1 MRVMT
6 ATTMIV
12 TAMMSIAIVTAMIC
26 NDDFIVMHTRYN
38 HISIDKATINS
49 LPIESFSGHIHIID
63 SIEEARRAVQLLRE
77 HDILGID
84 TETRPSFRK
93 GHTNKVSLIQ
103 LSTRTDCYLFR
114 INKIGLIEELR
125 ALLTDKDLLKV
136 GISLRDDFSV
146 LHRVDSF
153 EPQNFIDLQSVVGK
167 YGIDD
172 MSLQKIYA
180 IIFGKKI
187 SKSQRLTNWEA
198 EQLSVPQQYYA
209 ALDAWACLHIYDAL
223 QEGVDFYHTQS
234 KQEDIII

>member
-1 MRVMT
+1 MT
-6 ATTMIV
+6 P
-12 TAMMSIAIVTAMIC
+12 
-26 NDDFIVMHTRYN
+26 RYS
-38 HISIDKATINS
+38 HISIDKATINE
-49 LPIESFSGHIHIID
+49 LPIESFAGHIHVVEGV
-63 SIEEARRAVQLLRE
+63 EEARRAIEVLRQ
-77 HDILGID
+77 HKVLGID

-93 GHTNKVSLIQ
+93 GRTNKVSLVQ
-103 LSTRTDCYLFR
+103 LSTHTDCYLFR
-114 INKIGLIEELR
+114 VNKIGLIEELR
-125 ALLTDKDLLKV
+125 DLLADPHLLKI

-153 EPQNFIDLQSVVGK
+153 EPRNFIDLQSVVGQ

-198 EQLSVPQQYYA
+198 DTLTVPQQYYA

-223 QEGVDFYHTQS
+223 QEGASFYYTQS
-234 KQEDIII
+234 KQVNTEL

>member
-1 MRVMT
+1 MT
-6 ATTMIV
+6 P
-12 TAMMSIAIVTAMIC
+12 
-26 NDDFIVMHTRYN
+26 RYS
-38 HISIDKATINS
+38 HISIDKATINE
-49 LPIESFSGHIHIID
+49 LPIESFAGHIHVVEGVD
-63 SIEEARRAVQLLRE
+63 EARRAIEVLRQ
-77 HDILGID
+77 HKVLGID

-93 GHTNKVSLIQ
+93 GRTNKVSLVQ
-103 LSTRTDCYLFR
+103 LSTHTDCYLFR
-114 INKIGLIEELR
+114 VNKIGLIEELR
-125 ALLTDKDLLKV
+125 DLLADPHLLKI

-153 EPQNFIDLQSVVGK
+153 EPRNFIDLQSVVGQ

-198 EQLSVPQQYYA
+198 DTLTVPQQYYA

-223 QEGVDFYHTQS
+223 QEGAPFYYTQS
-234 KQEDIII
+234 KQVNTEL